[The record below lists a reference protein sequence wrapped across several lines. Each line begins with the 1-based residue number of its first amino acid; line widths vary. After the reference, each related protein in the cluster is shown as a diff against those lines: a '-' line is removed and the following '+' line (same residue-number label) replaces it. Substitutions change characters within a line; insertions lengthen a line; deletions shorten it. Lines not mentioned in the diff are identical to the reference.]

1 MLLIKHTTIKCMDHA
16 ECRPSLYLRQDS
28 VVAAEFER
36 WKLTVTAAERIAK
49 CDSYTPV
56 SAYEG

>member
-1 MLLIKHTTIKCMDHA
+1 MDHA